1 MKAQVIRAT
10 INFLVKW
17 RVYYG
22 GELIATF
29 ETEQGAKDYAEWI
42 DKQM

>member
-1 MKAQVIRAT
+1 MKAQVIKAT

-29 ETEQGAKDYAEWI
+29 ETEQSAKAYADWI
-42 DKQM
+42 DEQK

>member
-1 MKAQVIRAT
+1 MKARVIKAT

-22 GELIATF
+22 GKLIATF
-29 ETEQGAKDYAEWI
+29 ETEQSAKAYAEWI
-42 DKQM
+42 DEQK

>member
-1 MKAQVIRAT
+1 MKAQVIKAT

-29 ETEQGAKDYAEWI
+29 ETEQSAKDYAEWI
-42 DKQM
+42 DKQQ

>member
-1 MKAQVIRAT
+1 MKAQVIKAT

-29 ETEQGAKDYAEWI
+29 ETEQSAKAYAEWI
-42 DKQM
+42 DEQQ